1 MLVEVMAVAIRAP
14 GRAIV
19 TERNVLLYPEGSRL
33 GLGAALEMM
42 LKALDGKRLPALQRA
57 VLYVC
62 QRVGG
67 NAKVRMASGRTV
79 PAGGVGLPIG
89 SGLWLAV

>member
-1 MLVEVMAVAIRAP
+1 
-14 GRAIV
+14 
-19 TERNVLLYPEGSRL
+19 
-33 GLGAALEMM
+33 MM
-42 LKALDGKRLPALQRA
+42 LKALNGKRLPALQRA
-57 VLYVC
+57 ALYVC

-79 PAGGVGLPIG
+79 PAGGVGLPVG